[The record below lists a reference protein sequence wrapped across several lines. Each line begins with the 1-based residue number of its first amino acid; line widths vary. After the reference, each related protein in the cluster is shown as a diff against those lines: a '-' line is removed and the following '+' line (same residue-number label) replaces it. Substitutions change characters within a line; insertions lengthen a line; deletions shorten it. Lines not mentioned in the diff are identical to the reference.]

1 MEFQSEPNRFFQ
13 TDDDGKLLAEVTFPD
28 IDNGDA
34 YVIDHTFVDP
44 SLRGQGIA
52 AQLVKAVVDL
62 ARQEHKLI
70 EPLCPYAKHAFEV
83 TPEYAD
89 VLRPTPEG

>member
-1 MEFQSEPNRFFQ
+1 MKFEHETNRFFKN
-13 TDDDGKLLAEVTFPD
+13 DENGKLLAEVTFPD

-52 AQLVKAVVDL
+52 AELVAAVVAK
-62 ARQEHKLI
+62 ARAEHKLI
-70 EPLCPYAKHAFEV
+70 EPLCPYAKHAFSV